1 MTEFLPAD
9 YVLMALAVASAVLG
23 LFRGFSGM
31 LAFCIATG
39 AAGIAGSIGWRISEP
54 VFEHLWMRALAVLAG
69 LLVVFGI
76 VRALVR
82 RLVNGLLAQPADALF
97 GFVAGIFLVALVVVG
112 WAVSGLFL
120 EYSRIASELAVYV
133 G

>member
-39 AAGIAGSIGWRISEP
+39 ASGVAGSVGWRVSEP
-54 VFEHLWMRALAVLAG
+54 VFEHLWVRALAVLAG

-82 RLVNGLLAQPADALF
+82 RFVNGLLAQPADAIF
-97 GFVAGIFLVALVVVG
+97 GFLAGVLLVALVAVG

-120 EYSRIASELAVYV
+120 EYSYIASELARYV

>member
-39 AAGIAGSIGWRISEP
+39 AAGIAGSLGWRISEP
-54 VFEHLWMRALAVLAG
+54 VFEHLWIRVLAVLAG

-82 RLVNGLLAQPADALF
+82 RFVNGLLAQPADAVF
-97 GFVAGIFLVALVVVG
+97 GFIAGIMLVALVAAG

>member
-39 AAGIAGSIGWRISEP
+39 AAGIAGSLGWRISEP
-54 VFEHLWMRALAVLAG
+54 VFEHLWIRVLAVLAG

-82 RLVNGLLAQPADALF
+82 RFVNGLLAQPADAVF
-97 GFVAGIFLVALVVVG
+97 GFIAGIMLVALVAVG

-120 EYSRIASELAVYV
+120 EYSRIASELAGYV

>member
-82 RLVNGLLAQPADALF
+82 RLVNGLLSQPADALF

>member
-39 AAGIAGSIGWRISEP
+39 AAGVAGSVGWR
-54 VFEHLWMRALAVLAG
+54 
-69 LLVVFGI
+69 
-76 VRALVR
+76 
-82 RLVNGLLAQPADALF
+82 
-97 GFVAGIFLVALVVVG
+97 
-112 WAVSGLFL
+112 VS
-120 EYSRIASELAVYV
+120 ASD
-133 G
+133 